1 MCGVFNVFII
11 ALIPY
16 VLVIFSRRII
26 KIYILQ
32 TILYFF
38 SIICSPRIIYGPVQI
53 QTCSNHLKKNGKR
66 NFKENNLSVLAL
78 NRDSTQF
85 SERFP
90 ESVSITSQDTATFIS
105 LSDLVCA
112 HSICSLDPV
121 SVSVLPSDTGSEL
134 LSPVDHV

>member
-1 MCGVFNVFII
+1 MHLTVWLCFPFDLF
-11 ALIPY
+11 LISKCVMSLFF
-16 VLVIFSRRII
+16 VL
-26 KIYILQ
+26 
-32 TILYFF
+32 
-38 SIICSPRIIYGPVQI
+38 CSPRIIYGPVQI

-78 NRDSTQF
+78 NIDSTQF

-121 SVSVLPSDTGSEL
+121 SVSALPSDTGSEL